1 MSRILKKSR
10 NHSYIVY
17 SNDYNLTACGL
28 ERMHPFDSTKYGK
41 IYNYLMEWGVID
53 NNTKIMRPSVCPRMY
68 LYEVCTYKHI
78 MMLNYSAY
86 ISKWI
91 ELPVFFLPAWL
102 IRWRVL
108 NPMLKATYG
117 TIQAAIKAMDT
128 GYAINLSGGYHH
140 AWGHSGGGFCIYPDT
155 TNEDKYE
162 IIKILKYNFRKF
174 ATMTLDDVD
183 QLQAISSKLF
193 LSLFYVLFLVQWAVG
208 IILVLLDDMNDQN

>member
-1 MSRILKKSR
+1 
-10 NHSYIVY
+10 
-17 SNDYNLTACGL
+17 
-28 ERMHPFDSTKYGK
+28 
-41 IYNYLMEWGVID
+41 
-53 NNTKIMRPSVCPRMY
+53 
-68 LYEVCTYKHI
+68 
-78 MMLNYSAY
+78 
-86 ISKWI
+86 
-91 ELPVFFLPAWL
+91 
-102 IRWRVL
+102 
-108 NPMLKATYG
+108 MLKATYG

-183 QLQAISSKLF
+183 QLQAISPKLF